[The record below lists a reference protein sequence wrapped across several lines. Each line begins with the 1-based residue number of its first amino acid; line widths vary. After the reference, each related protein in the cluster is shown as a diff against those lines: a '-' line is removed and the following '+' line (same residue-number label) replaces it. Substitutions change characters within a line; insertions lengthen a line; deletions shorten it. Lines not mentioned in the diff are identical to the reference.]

1 MRLDNSVSQP
11 FLDAQSY
18 CLYRNPMKK
27 IILTSIVVVSS
38 LTWAQDL
45 TTIAEKSNWLKT
57 GRADETETLCK
68 GFAKKY
74 PKRVQCKSYGVTP
87 EGRTL
92 WYMNIHDA
100 SVKTS
105 APTVWIQA
113 GIHAGEIDGKDAV
126 FLMMKNVFEKKLTP
140 DPFAGLKVIFVPI
153 VNLDG
158 HERFGK
164 WNRPNQV
171 GPEEMGWRVTA
182 QNYNMNRDFAKVDT
196 SEMRDLNKLWNEHD
210 PILSLD
216 LHVTDGA
223 HFQPEVGIITTPTEN
238 QGTGAMHSAG
248 TKYETE
254 LMQKMHYRG
263 RQALPFYPSFEDHDK
278 PTSGFARNVSPPR
291 FANGYW
297 YVRNRIGVLVE
308 SHSWKDYATRVKVHY
323 HTVLSSLEIA
333 QKYGAEWTKHAREI
347 DKQNLAGKKIDV
359 AFKHTKKIKTIDFGG
374 YKFSITKSKISGAD
388 VIRYFTDQPETWKVP
403 FYEELAPTVS
413 VTAPEKG
420 YFIPSSEMETIK
432 GKLDV
437 HGIKYEKWT
446 KPLPDIV
453 KVFRATKTQLSAGS
467 FEGRQTMTLEG
478 EWQQEKSEFP
488 KTVFFVP
495 IQQPNAMIAIHLLE
509 PLAPDS
515 FVFWGMFNRFF
526 EMKEY
531 MEDYVAEDVAKKMLE
546 DKNIEAEF
554 NEKLKDDSF
563 AKDPNKRFRFFYQKH
578 SSWDTRYNR
587 YPIMKL

>member
-1 MRLDNSVSQP
+1 
-11 FLDAQSY
+11 
-18 CLYRNPMKK
+18 MKK
-27 IILTSIVVVSS
+27 RILASIVCVSMIS
-38 LTWAQDL
+38 WAQNL
-45 TTIAEKSNWLKT
+45 TTLAEKSGWLKT
-57 GRADETETLCK
+57 GRAEETEALCK

-74 PKRVQCKSYGVTP
+74 PKRVRCKSYGETP

-92 WYMNIHDA
+92 WYMNIRDA
-100 SVKTS
+100 SVKSS

-126 FLMMKNVFEKKLTP
+126 FSLMKNVFEKKITP
-140 DPFAGLKVIFVPI
+140 DPFTGLKVIFVPI

-164 WNRPNQV
+164 WNRPNQI
-171 GPEEMGWRVTA
+171 GPDEMGWRVTA

-238 QGTGAMHSAG
+238 QGTGALHAAG

-254 LMQKMHYRG
+254 LMQKLHYRG
-263 RQALPFYPSFEDHDK
+263 RQALPFYPSFLDDDK
-278 PTSGFARNVSPPR
+278 PTSGFARSVSPPR

-308 SHSWKDYATRVKVHY
+308 SHSWKDYATRIKVHY
-323 HTVLSSLEIA
+323 DTVLSSLEIA
-333 QKYGAEWTKHAREI
+333 QKYGADWTKQAREI
-347 DKQNLAGKKIDV
+347 DRQPLAGKKIDV
-359 AFKHTKKIKTIDFGG
+359 AFKHTKKFKTIDFGG
-374 YKFSITKSKISGAD
+374 YKFSIAKSKISGGD

-420 YFIPSSEMETIK
+420 YFIPASEMETIK
-432 GKLDV
+432 AKLDM

-446 KPLPDIV
+446 QPLPDIV
-453 KVFRATKTQLSAGS
+453 NVFRATKTQLSAGS
-467 FEGRQTMTLEG
+467 FEGHQTMTLEG
-478 EWQQEKSEFP
+478 EWAQEKSEFP

-495 IQQPNAMIAIHLLE
+495 IRQPNALIAVHLLE

-515 FVFWGMFNRFF
+515 FVFWGLFNRFF
-526 EMKEY
+526 EIKEY

-546 DKNIEAEF
+546 DKTIEAEF

-578 SSWDTRYNR
+578 SSWDTHYNR